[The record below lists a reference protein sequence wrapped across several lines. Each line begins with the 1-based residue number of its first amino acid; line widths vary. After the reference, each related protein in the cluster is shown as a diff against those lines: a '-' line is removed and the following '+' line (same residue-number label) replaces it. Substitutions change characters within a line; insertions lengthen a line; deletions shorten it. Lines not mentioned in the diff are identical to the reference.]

1 VIKLIAKL
9 FLFAITAV
17 AAVEVARRTKVVER
31 VVDKAIDL
39 AIRVNEPATSE
50 GPQS

>member
-1 VIKLIAKL
+1 MIKLIAKL
-9 FLFAITAV
+9 FLFVTAAV
-17 AAVEVARRTKVVER
+17 AAVEVARRTRVVEK

-39 AIRVNEPATSE
+39 AIKVNEPATSE